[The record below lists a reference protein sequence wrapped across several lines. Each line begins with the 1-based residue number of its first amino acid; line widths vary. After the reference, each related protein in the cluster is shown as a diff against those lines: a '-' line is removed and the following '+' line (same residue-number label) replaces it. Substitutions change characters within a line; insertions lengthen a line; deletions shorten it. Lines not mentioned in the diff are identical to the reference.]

1 MGTVARAQ
9 SGTHGGAERE
19 RRRRVAAGTL
29 GTACC
34 LRVFV
39 VAVILTAALP
49 ARASQFGNIRI
60 GGKDAHRDESVGQLK
75 LHAEGVGWKSRVS
88 GNIVSIS
95 KADLRKAEWLKI
107 PHAYQLRLKARGG
120 FSYKYNGFRSS
131 DKETVRSYLQ
141 TTFGLELE
149 EAQLSYKGWNWGQAT
164 VEAGT
169 VNFAVESKLALE
181 LPLNDVSQATAQK
194 NEAVIEM
201 QDDDTANPEDE
212 IITEMRFFLPPNAS
226 EDAADVEGTPA
237 EGFVE
242 LLKQSGDLEVAGAS
256 LLTLDDLQVQ
266 VPRGR
271 YDIELCDK
279 FMKLHGKTN
288 DYKVLYTNVAA
299 LYLLPKP
306 DGHHMAL
313 SISLEHPL
321 RQGATSYP
329 HIVLQ
334 LPREEPLDVEVQLSE
349 KECASRFADKLE
361 KFESGNMPSVVAKVI
376 SAFTK
381 RKVVGIKSGGFNAES
396 RDDRNKSIRCSLKA
410 QDGFLFPLDKAF
422 YFLSN
427 KPVHI
432 ELDRVASI
440 EFNRVEQGSSSSAA
454 RTFDVTVHLKDSSPD
469 CQFVNLQRQDY
480 KEFLRFL
487 QAKKLRIKNFASA
500 SYADG
505 RGSRDD
511 AEEDPYMN
519 QIRRE
524 REEAQAAGDSEDDDS
539 DDEEDED
546 FVGGD
551 DSDVDEEYD
560 EGGDGSDDE
569 RAFKKK
575 KKKKKKAEGSSDDSG
590 SGSDDSEE
598 EKKPKKKKSAK
609 AEGKRPADDEPEL
622 GIMASSKSAKRKG
635 DKSPAGKKKK
645 AKKDKN
651 APKKG
656 LSAYFLWMNGVGR
669 GEVKAS
675 NPEAGI
681 GEIGKMCGERW
692 REMGEADKAVWEAKA
707 KEDKARYERE
717 MAEYKAQAAGE
728 PDDDDNDDDDE

>member
-34 LRVFV
+34 LRVFF

-575 KKKKKKAEGSSDDSG
+575 KKKKKAEGSSDDSG